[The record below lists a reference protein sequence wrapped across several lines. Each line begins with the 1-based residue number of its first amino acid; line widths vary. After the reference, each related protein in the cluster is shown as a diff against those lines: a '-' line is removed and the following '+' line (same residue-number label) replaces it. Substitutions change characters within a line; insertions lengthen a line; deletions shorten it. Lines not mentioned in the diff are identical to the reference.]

1 MGGLITPN
9 PEEAGLARA
18 CNPKS
23 AVGAVLDAASAVG
36 PTPGYVNGM
45 DYADWFVEAT
55 LDLLRALADLAH
67 DHEENELADS
77 LRRFSG
83 PSTAGR
89 TLA

>member
-1 MGGLITPN
+1 M
-9 PEEAGLARA
+9 
-18 CNPKS
+18 
-23 AVGAVLDAASAVG
+23 
-36 PTPGYVNGM
+36 NGM